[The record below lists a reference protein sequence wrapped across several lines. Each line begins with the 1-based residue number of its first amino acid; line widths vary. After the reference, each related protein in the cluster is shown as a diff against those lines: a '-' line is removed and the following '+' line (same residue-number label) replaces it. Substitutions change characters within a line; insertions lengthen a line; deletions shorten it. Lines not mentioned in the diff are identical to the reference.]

1 MIVKTKEDVFSIM
14 GNFYGN
20 AHWRSAVERGE
31 TEEHLRLIVEILDQ
45 INALGYHFSNLH
57 RLTDHEDNRFI
68 PIVLDYIHRYGK
80 EVIGLL
86 SAFQYRSY
94 YAYTPDLIALYKD
107 PQYADIRWD
116 IGNALL
122 ATRHKKF
129 VPWYLEIVNDP
140 EYGSYP
146 CLVMEILCMFR
157 VKEALPRLLELYE
170 RYPDVWRWDLLK
182 LTHRFN
188 DPIILPYIE
197 PYLTCDNGEYRQM
210 AKKAWEKLTALETEM
225 Q

>member
-1 MIVKTKEDVFSIM
+1 
-14 GNFYGN
+14 
-20 AHWRSAVERGE
+20 
-31 TEEHLRLIVEILDQ
+31 
-45 INALGYHFSNLH
+45 
-57 RLTDHEDNRFI
+57 
-68 PIVLDYIHRYGK
+68 
-80 EVIGLL
+80 
-86 SAFQYRSY
+86 
-94 YAYTPDLIALYKD
+94 
-107 PQYADIRWD
+107 
-116 IGNALL
+116 
-122 ATRHKKF
+122 
-129 VPWYLEIVNDP
+129 
-140 EYGSYP
+140 
-146 CLVMEILCMFR
+146 MFR